1 MLTVI
6 WAEIMG
12 RESRRGR
19 MVFLKIA
26 PVMVR
31 LADVPAMTKKGM

>member
-6 WAEIMG
+6 GAAIMERG
-12 RESRRGR
+12 SRRGW

-26 PVMVR
+26 PVVVT
-31 LADVPAMTKKGM
+31 LADVPAKKKGM